1 LAKLSAAK
9 INKLNREMDK
19 KRKIYI
25 LEDND
30 EVDISIK
37 FKETVINRIVM
48 EYLTVLERV
57 GRTEKLDNELV
68 IGSIGLLNLFML
80 REFSNVPMIPK
91 TSEDMQKNIDV
102 ADALYNC
109 GIMDAVLEQFDKD
122 EKQKVYDKLN
132 KVSAESGK
140 FLGEAALKAAIAS
153 TGEVE
158 TDENI

>member
-1 LAKLSAAK
+1 MAKLSVAK

-30 EVDISIK
+30 EVDINVK

-48 EYLTVLERV
+48 EYITILERIS
-57 GRTEKLDNELV
+57 RTEQLDNELV

-91 TSEDMQKNIDV
+91 TSEDLQENIEI

-109 GIMDAVLEQFDKD
+109 GIMDAVLEQFDVV

-132 KVSAESGK
+132 KVSTETGK
-140 FLGEAALKAAIAS
+140 FLGEAALKEALTS
-153 TGEVE
+153 SKDSEEDGF
-158 TDENI
+158 

>member
-1 LAKLSAAK
+1 MAKLSVAK
-9 INKLNREMDK
+9 INKLNKNLDE

-30 EVDISIK
+30 EVTINIK

-48 EYLTVLERV
+48 EYITVLQRV
-57 GRTEKLDNELV
+57 STSDQLDNDLV
-68 IGSIGLLNLFML
+68 IGSIGLLNLFIL
-80 REFSNVPMIPK
+80 REFSDVPMIPK
-91 TSEDMQKNIDV
+91 TSENLQKNIEI

-122 EKQKVYDKLN
+122 EKQKVYHKLN

-140 FLGEAALKAAIAS
+140 FLGEAALKASLVS

-158 TDENI
+158 TDGI

>member
-1 LAKLSAAK
+1 
-9 INKLNREMDK
+9 MDK

-30 EVDISIK
+30 EVDINVK

-48 EYLTVLERV
+48 EYITILERIS
-57 GRTEKLDNELV
+57 RTEQLDNELV

-91 TSEDMQKNIDV
+91 TSEDLQENIEI

-109 GIMDAVLEQFDKD
+109 GIMDAVLEQFDVV

-132 KVSAESGK
+132 KVSTETGK
-140 FLGEAALKAAIAS
+140 FLGEAALKEALTS
-153 TGEVE
+153 SKDSEEDGF
-158 TDENI
+158 

>member
-1 LAKLSAAK
+1 MAKLSTAK
-9 INKLNREMDK
+9 INKLNKSLDQ

-30 EVDISIK
+30 EVLINIK

-48 EYLTVLERV
+48 EYLTVLQRV
-57 GRTEKLDNELV
+57 STSDQLDNDLV

-80 REFSNVPMIPK
+80 REFSDVPMIPK
-91 TSEDMQKNIDV
+91 NSEDLQKNIDV
-102 ADALYNC
+102 VDALYNV
-109 GIMDAVLEQFDKD
+109 GIMDAVMEQFDMN

-140 FLGEAALKAAIAS
+140 FLGEAAFKEAFTS
-153 TGEVE
+153 EETVE
-158 TDENI
+158 DGL